1 METPR
6 NSWAA
11 YCGPRRDDAGDSV
24 FVAGLVLR
32 QAMVFVLA
40 PAVKEDWGHRLV
52 IA

>member
-1 METPR
+1 METPKSR
-6 NSWAA
+6 WAA
-11 YCGPRRDDAGDSV
+11 YCGPRRDDAGDSA
-24 FVAGLVLR
+24 FVAGLVSC